1 MAVFLTINY
10 KEVHN
15 VLSVSEDMILT
26 TCFSSAFQTL
36 QGPSNCLTEL
46 KVINAGATLHPR
58 GRKGTGVEKKASRLA
73 AENKA
78 ALAQFHNETISAVQ
92 TDLCIIITKCQTYIY
107 RTGVMSAWQFRLRN
121 FASIIMLH

>member
-78 ALAQFHNETISAVQ
+78 ALAQFHNAVQ

-107 RTGVMSAWQFRLRN
+107 RTGVMSAW
-121 FASIIMLH
+121 

>member
-1 MAVFLTINY
+1 MFL
-10 KEVHN
+10 
-15 VLSVSEDMILT
+15 LCLP
-26 TCFSSAFQTL
+26 TL
-36 QGPSNCLTEL
+36 QGPSNCLTDL

-107 RTGVMSAWQFRLRN
+107 RTGVMSAW
-121 FASIIMLH
+121 